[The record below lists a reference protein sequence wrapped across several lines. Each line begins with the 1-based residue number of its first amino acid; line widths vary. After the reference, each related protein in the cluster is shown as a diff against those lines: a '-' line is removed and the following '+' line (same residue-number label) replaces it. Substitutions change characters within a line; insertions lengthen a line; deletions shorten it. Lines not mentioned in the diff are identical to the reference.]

1 MKSARFFK
9 GLGKDH
15 ARESHSIIRTLSE
28 QYGSKWE
35 PPLAIAPTETGA
47 FVGVRAMPHVNL
59 RVKEPAA
66 LSI

>member
-28 QYGSKWE
+28 QHGSEWK
-35 PPLAIAPTETGA
+35 PLLAIAPIETGA
-47 FVGVRAMPHVNL
+47 SVGVRAMPRVNL
-59 RVKEPAA
+59 RVKKPAA